1 MNINLNIS
9 PVKVL
14 MLFYL
19 LIMANFITSKL
30 NKHLIEHINNNKI
43 TQHLL
48 GIITILVI
56 LCLIYNNMNV
66 YDIIIY
72 TFVIYFVFVLST
84 KLNQNVLYVSL
95 TLLLLFFIK
104 EYYNNK
110 KINLIIKDENIDG
123 MIKETKIKKIEK
135 ENFMLNVIYGLIVIG
150 GALLYDDKKYKQYG
164 GGYTFRKFLEY

>member
-56 LCLIYNNMNV
+56 LCLIYNDMNV
-66 YDIIIY
+66 YDMIIY

-110 KINLIIKDENIDG
+110 K
-123 MIKETKIKKIEK
+123 
-135 ENFMLNVIYGLIVIG
+135 
-150 GALLYDDKKYKQYG
+150 
-164 GGYTFRKFLEY
+164 

>member
-1 MNINLNIS
+1 MENESIS
-9 PVKVL
+9 YKIAIMLLVL

-56 LCLIYNNMNV
+56 LCLIYNDMNV
-66 YDIIIY
+66 YDMIIY

-123 MIKETKIKKIEK
+123 MIKEISRLAKP
-135 ENFMLNVIYGLIVIG
+135 
-150 GALLYDDKKYKQYG
+150 KYIQNYILFHLCNLSLG
-164 GGYTFRKFLEY
+164 

>member
-56 LCLIYNNMNV
+56 LCLIYNDMNV
-66 YDIIIY
+66 YDMIIY

>member
-56 LCLIYNNMNV
+56 LCLIYNDMNV
-66 YDIIIY
+66 YDMIIY

-123 MIKETKIKKIEK
+123 MIKETKIGRAH
-135 ENFMLNVIYGLIVIG
+135 V
-150 GALLYDDKKYKQYG
+150 
-164 GGYTFRKFLEY
+164 

>member
-1 MNINLNIS
+1 MTGVQTCAL
-9 PVKVL
+9 P
-14 MLFYL
+14 
-19 LIMANFITSKL
+19 
-30 NKHLIEHINNNKI
+30 
-43 TQHLL
+43 
-48 GIITILVI
+48 IL
-56 LCLIYNNMNV
+56 
-66 YDIIIY
+66 IY

-150 GALLYDDKKYKQYG
+150 GALLYDDKKYKIVYLI
-164 GGYTFRKFLEY
+164 YLSILSIFIFKDNILVSTLYYIFANIMSYISKKYVILDIIIKNNYKIFSLYK